1 MGRHVDG
8 HAVDLDG
15 EIGAVVEIEAAQ
27 KILVG
32 FAFAGMLGD
41 DQSRHHLQRLAGA
54 GEGLRVHL
62 RAADGH
68 GAGGGGLHVC
78 RPCGR
83 GPRRHAA
90 ADLRCNGH
98 TWLNRGWIS
107 RASLAAGRLGKVARP
122 RFGWIYRHRGKLVG
136 CRRRG
141 GSGRL
146 PETPWQTDMRRR
158 KMLPKQLYATLMPPH
173 DNCYNRRATASVR
186 LNPASHA
193 SKRGMTIQ

>member
-8 HAVDLDG
+8 HAVDADG

-41 DQSRHHLQRLAGA
+41 DQPRHHLQRLAGA
-54 GEGLRVHL
+54 GERLRVHL

-90 ADLRCNGH
+90 ADLRWNGH
-98 TWLNRGWIS
+98 AWLNRGWIS
-107 RASLAAGRLGKVARP
+107 RTSLAARRLGQVARP
-122 RFGWIYRHRGKLVG
+122 RFGWIYRHRGKLAG
-136 CRRRG
+136 RRRRDGLGVCRGHHDKQRCG
-141 GSGRL
+141 GGKCSPSSSTQRSCPRMITATIGARPYQFDLTRRL
-146 PETPWQTDMRRR
+146 
-158 KMLPKQLYATLMPPH
+158 TL
-173 DNCYNRRATASVR
+173 ASAV
-186 LNPASHA
+186 
-193 SKRGMTIQ
+193 